1 MKYALYDIRKR
12 MSLLEFDRSC
22 GFISEGQYQR
32 EMAILRSREAKEIAK
47 DRRQRK
53 GPREPA
59 PRIWKEYLG
68 CLLPVYLLLSL
79 TPLGKWPDA
88 FASGLSNRNRT
99 ILVAKKRFMVSSGRH
114 NSMKTLIYLAFSSHD
129 MTYNDG
135 QFHRR

>member
-32 EMAILRSREAKEIAK
+32 EMAILKSREAKEIAK

-88 FASGLSNRNRT
+88 FASGTLAWGLAMALLIFLTVYLSVIPAFFIACR
-99 ILVAKKRFMVSSGRH
+99 KR
-114 NSMKTLIYLAFSSHD
+114 KC
-129 MTYNDG
+129 
-135 QFHRR
+135 